1 MIQMNQAILSIRVNA
16 DDKKKFE
23 IFCDETGLNISTAIN
38 LFIKT
43 VIREQMIPFTITSNE
58 FNKEIYRKL
67 KEADQ
72 EMETSSKRYTIEDM
86 LERVKDN
93 I

>member
-1 MIQMNQAILSIRVNA
+1 MNQAILSIRVNA

-23 IFCDETGLNISTAIN
+23 TFCNETGLNISTAIN

-86 LERVKDN
+86 LERLKDN

>member
-1 MIQMNQAILSIRVNA
+1 MNQAILSIRVNA